1 MASANFIANNR
12 LWNLKVSAA
21 QTKLVELEVL
31 CSFLGVN
38 TVKLAGE
45 EREFSVREIV
55 FDMFV
60 RLRGRR
66 KA

>member
-1 MASANFIANNR
+1 MGKGFIVKNI

-21 QTKLVELEVL
+21 QTKLVELEAL
-31 CSFLGVN
+31 CNYLGVN
-38 TVKLAGE
+38 TVKIGE
-45 EREFSVREIV
+45 VNVSIKELV
-55 FDMFV
+55 FDMYV